1 YGYVPMVVNRWW
13 AGSPDE
19 RYFLET
25 TDRPDIGVDLK
36 APQAT
41 DKGQTNHQS
50 YVLIKE
56 VRTGDVIL
64 HYHKP
69 SRQIA
74 LWSRAASDPFAED
87 IVWGSHG
94 VIARRAGVE
103 PYRRPGWRV
112 LLEGPFE
119 IPALVTLEDLRASE
133 SGIRAAFAAVR
144 AQHRGSLYLPLEMSD
159 KRPPRSTQFYLT
171 KAP

>member
-1 YGYVPMVVNRWW
+1 MAVNRWW
-13 AGSPDE
+13 AESPNE

-41 DKGQTNHQS
+41 DTGQTNHQA

-56 VRTGDVIL
+56 VQPGDVIL

-74 LWSRAASDPFAED
+74 LWSHAASEPFAEE

-94 VIARRAGVE
+94 TIARHAGVE

-112 LLEGPFE
+112 LLEGPYE
-119 IPALVTLEDLRASE
+119 ISPPVTLDDLRASE
-133 SGIRAAFAAVR
+133 QSKRHLVR
-144 AQHRGSLYLPLEMSD
+144 CAQHIREVCIFL
-159 KRPPRSTQFYLT
+159 LT
-171 KAP
+171 SRTNGPSGQRRTI